1 MCGECQPDGGE
12 DWSVCLLCGCNAAN
26 LFKPSLGR
34 TYLMLML
41 LEWAGGSW
49 ILEQPSSSLMMSHPA
64 AVQSVGRH
72 GSCFKINTFL
82 GAYRHWSWK
91 LTSFWSN
98 KCLAAD
104 MKDRIVA

>member
-12 DWSVCLLCGCNAAN
+12 DWSVYLPCGNNAVN
-26 LFKPSLGR
+26 VFIPSLGR
-34 TYLMLML
+34 TYLVLML

-49 ILEQPSSSLMMSHPA
+49 ILEQPSSSLMMAHPA
-64 AVQSVGRH
+64 AVRTVGRH
-72 GSCFKINTFL
+72 GSCYKINTFL

-98 KCLAAD
+98 KYLAC
-104 MKDRIVA
+104 RYE